1 MATKKTTK
9 KTTKKVKNMKDIS
22 QTHGKLEGK
31 DTVPSTLDQIWG
43 DTGESKYETMD
54 KDEYVKQLNEL
65 NITDLQYHASTV
77 GVIPVQSRGM
87 LQKRLLKEFE
97 RHVASY
103 QRPASINKK
112 IKLSKEAKDILSEG
126 R

>member
-9 KTTKKVKNMKDIS
+9 KTTKKVKNIKDIS

-43 DTGESKYETMD
+43 DTGESKYDTMD

-65 NITDLQYHASTV
+65 NGTDLQFHASTV
-77 GVIPVQSRGM
+77 GVIPVQNREM
-87 LQKRLLKEFE
+87 LQKRLVKEFE

-103 QRPASINKK
+103 RRPASVNKK
-112 IKLSKEAKDILSEG
+112 TKLSKKAKDILAEG